1 MKSHWFGAAV
11 VGAVAHL
18 TAVGAFAAD
27 LPPAPVYTKA
37 PPVAAPYSWTGFY
50 VGGNVGGA
58 WGTSDATS
66 SIGPGFNP
74 VNAAFLNALDSPTLK
89 PSGFTGGLQAGYNYQ
104 AGNVVFGVE
113 ADFDYFEL
121 SRSFAASAP
130 IPIGGGTFNV
140 SSSVKTDWLFTA
152 RPRIGY
158 AAGNALVYA
167 TGGLAVTNIRYKE
180 NFFDTPPFPFGDI
193 ESSSVS
199 STRAGW
205 TVGGGVE
212 YALSNQWSA
221 KLEYL
226 YADFGS
232 VSTTG
237 TDIFIGLPYTTFAHN
252 VDLRTNIVRGGI
264 NYKLY

>member
-1 MKSHWFGAAV
+1 M
-11 VGAVAHL
+11 
-18 TAVGAFAAD
+18 
-27 LPPAPVYTKA
+27 
-37 PPVAAPYSWTGFY
+37 
-50 VGGNVGGA
+50 
-58 WGTSDATS
+58 
-66 SIGPGFNP
+66 
-74 VNAAFLNALDSPTLK
+74 
-89 PSGFTGGLQAGYNYQ
+89 
-104 AGNVVFGVE
+104 
-113 ADFDYFEL
+113 
-121 SRSFAASAP
+121 
-130 IPIGGGTFNV
+130 
-140 SSSVKTDWLFTA
+140 
-152 RPRIGY
+152 
-158 AAGNALVYA
+158 
-167 TGGLAVTNIRYKE
+167 TNIRYKE